1 MPLRNNS
8 KPLWQDSSSWSIL
21 SLVMLCWILHFRVR
35 GRSPLRVSLC
45 TEFWWQSKITAWGSM
60 SCKLAVF
67 AGSRVS
73 IGRVPSSRPCLLQ
86 WAEYQRGQSN
96 QTSEVSVIQRCIY
109 IKWPYVIFITTI
121 KKIARVCADVGIML
135 QVLHPWLMSLSQ
147 TTSHMTVVIICGK
160 PRDAKKHEIVGLPC
174 CSIENAQWTNGWI
187 NA

>member
-1 MPLRNNS
+1 
-8 KPLWQDSSSWSIL
+8 
-21 SLVMLCWILHFRVR
+21 MLNTTLQGQRQV
-35 GRSPLRVSLC
+35 SPQGQGLC
-45 TEFWWQSKITAWGSM
+45 TEFWWQSKMRAWGSM

-73 IGRVPSSRPCLLQ
+73 IGRVPSSRRCLLQ

-96 QTSEVSVIQRCIY
+96 QTSEVSGIQRCIY

-121 KKIARVCADVGIML
+121 KKIARVCVDVGIML
-135 QVLHPWLMSLSQ
+135 QVLYPWLMSLSLK
-147 TTSHMTVVIICGK
+147 SHMTVVIICGK
-160 PRDAKKHEIVGLPC
+160 PRDAKKYEIVDLQC